1 MSTPLPSPGPPSGFR
16 LLGTLLFPL
25 DSTVAP
31 NRSPGDP
38 SGTALP
44 CTGLGCVQL
53 LILQLGSSGETQLPP
68 VLAGPVPPRHAVGS
82 RPLVPSLPPCRLR
95 SPRALCSAASPP
107 LPAPCSPTLR
117 RRRSSRWR
125 AVSSACQVTAPGSGR
140 VGGRGGENPPPPLAA
155 ARPRGVPSCFSLPS
169 AGVNIAYLN
178 AGIGGHKA
186 SSLAD
191 RQREYLLDMIPPR
204 SISQSISGQK

>member
-44 CTGLGCVQL
+44 CTGLGCGRL
-53 LILQLGSSGETQLPP
+53 LILQLHLPKGSSAPRRARHRVGSSGETQFPP

-82 RPLVPSLPPCRLR
+82 HPLVPSLPPQAPQPQSTLQRGIPTSAR
-95 SPRALCSAASPP
+95 SMLSNFAQ
-107 LPAPCSPTLR
+107 APQLSVAGGLLGMPGNGPGVGGSGGAGGWEVR
-117 RRRSSRWR
+117 GGKS
-125 AVSSACQVTAPGSGR
+125 TAPPGCCTS
-140 VGGRGGENPPPPLAA
+140 
-155 ARPRGVPSCFSLPS
+155 
-169 AGVNIAYLN
+169 
-178 AGIGGHKA
+178 
-186 SSLAD
+186 
-191 RQREYLLDMIPPR
+191 
-204 SISQSISGQK
+204 